1 MNRWGWSAIHARSGA
16 DPCPSWLRTAAM
28 LAPWISLGI
37 LSMTIWAMSG
47 TLTGREGVAFN
58 LPEGSVG
65 DVADTTMSVLMVPAS
80 QGTLVFFDDT
90 RYVFDDERQMEEFT
104 AQLARRASAAEK
116 PALLVLAD
124 RRVKGGELM
133 KLAEI
138 AKGQGVGKIL
148 FAENSGGKKG
158 R

>member
-1 MNRWGWSAIHARSGA
+1 
-16 DPCPSWLRTAAM
+16 M

-37 LSMTIWAMSG
+37 LAMTIWVMGG

-58 LPEGSVG
+58 LPEGAVG
-65 DVADTTMSVLMVPAS
+65 DVADTTMSVLVVPAQ

-90 RYVFDDERQMEEFT
+90 RYVFDDGRQMEEFT
-104 AQLARRASAAEK
+104 AQLSRRASAAER

-138 AKGQGVGKIL
+138 AKKQGVGKIL
-148 FAENSGGKKG
+148 FAENTGGKKG